1 MATQATEVAA
11 SPGLGGTLEA
21 SPENEADRALL
32 SVRNLRVT
40 FPTPYGPVAAV
51 DGLDLEVKRGER
63 VGLVGESGSGKSV
76 TALSILG
83 LVRGA
88 RVEGQVWY
96 DGRELLSASGAVRRR
111 IRGAGIGLI
120 FQDPL
125 SSLNPIMTV
134 GDQIA
139 EALTVRG
146 TSRKEAVQRSME
158 LLSRVGIRNA
168 GRRLRDYPHQF
179 SGGMRQRAMIAIALA
194 ANPALLIADEPTTA
208 LDVIVQAQ
216 VLELLEELAAER
228 HMALLLITHDL
239 GIVAGNTDRVVV
251 MYAGRAVEESPVD
264 QFFYGSTMPYTWGL
278 LGSLPRLDRP
288 PVQSLPVIGGQPP
301 SPHNRP
307 AGCAFHPR
315 CVYAQEVCRQV
326 VPELVVHEFDDH
338 RSACHFAGSL
348 PRPDF
353 LPTRKGTP

>member
-1 MATQATEVAA
+1 MSAA
-11 SPGLGGTLEA
+11 PAVRGAFEPSPLDDG
-21 SPENEADRALL
+21 DRALL
-32 SVRNLRVT
+32 SVRNLRVS
-40 FPTPYGPVAAV
+40 FPTPDGPVVAV
-51 DGLDLEVKRGER
+51 DSLDLEMKRGER

-76 TALSILG
+76 TALATLG
-83 LVRGA
+83 LLRGA

-96 DGRELLSASGAVRRR
+96 EGRELLSASGAVRRR
-111 IRGAGIGLI
+111 VRGAGIGLI

-139 EALTVRG
+139 EALTIRG
-146 TSRKEAVQRSME
+146 TSRREAVQRSVE

-239 GIVAGNTDRVVV
+239 GIVAGNTDRVMV
-251 MYAGRAVEESPVD
+251 MYAGRVVEESPVD

-288 PVQSLPVIGGQPP
+288 PVQSLPIIGGQPP
-301 SPHNRP
+301 SPLRRP

-315 CVYAQEVCRQV
+315 CVYAKEVCKQE
-326 VPELVVHEFDDH
+326 VPELAVHERDDH

>member
-1 MATQATEVAA
+1 VSAAQAVRGAFEP
-11 SPGLGGTLEA
+11 SPLNDG
-21 SPENEADRALL
+21 DRALL
-32 SVRNLRVT
+32 SVRNLRVS
-40 FPTPYGPVAAV
+40 FPTPDGPVVAV
-51 DGLDLEVKRGER
+51 DGLDLDVKRGDR

-76 TALSILG
+76 TALAILG
-83 LVRGA
+83 LLRGA

-96 DGRELLSASGAVRRR
+96 EGRELLSASGAVRRR
-111 IRGAGIGLI
+111 VRGAGIGLI

-139 EALTVRG
+139 EALTIRG
-146 TSRKEAVQRSME
+146 ASRKEALQRSVE

-288 PVQSLPVIGGQPP
+288 PVQSLPIIGGQPP
-301 SPHNRP
+301 SPLRRP

-315 CVYAQEVCRQV
+315 CVYAKEVCQQE
-326 VPELVVHEFDDH
+326 VPELTVHERDDH

-353 LPTRKGTP
+353 LPARKGTP